1 MARDQFVDGSMH
13 PRRIDSSPE
22 LEPQLNHVRVDTRT
36 GTADLAGQASV
47 EQQAGLQRRQRPHVV
62 EIRELLFQSIDGC
75 LIDVDQLEIRRREA
89 ARTVGRG
96 VLGDRGE
103 GLRPQ
108 FDQPAD
114 LVGVENARGEG
125 ERRVELRAVGG
136 RGGDSVDVQRRR
148 HRHVRILR
156 VAELCVGHRDPTHV
170 VHAFG
175 GSGGEPAEVV
185 EADLW
190 CGEAGQSLG
199 CSGIEV
205 PQHAVADA
213 VIGDLEQLFLDGL
226 DQGTGR
232 RAARQSVGDVER
244 PEIETY
250 GEDGGEPAD
259 GPTEIGT
266 GHHRVLAAVALE
278 SHESVPHR
286 IAAFATP
293 RRQGQSQTGQ
303 QAVVDAA
310 AEHVRDSGQQA
321 LGHLDRQGR
330 ADTLHGGVDVDSLV
344 ERARTDCRVGS
355 VEDPT
360 PQSELVGS
368 GGRDLGESGGPPTHR
383 GTDRSQ
389 FRLLA
394 GDDPTPCR
402 GEVGNQNA
410 PGHAVDHE
418 VVGDDEQSTRAI
430 GALEP
435 HHLHHDAVGRNQ
447 TIGSGVEL
455 GRGNDGEFGAVD
467 GFDRDRVKDARSR
480 DCSDRRHF
488 LVPLPVCV
496 LVKARTQHVVTIE
509 HRCHR
514 AFERL
519 ALDADRKLKQRCLCV
534 TAEFGAAVQHPP
546 HDRGE
551 RHRADSPTV
560 EFFEHHGVAAENSDL
575 GESGHGLAL
584 EDVAGSQHQPGG
596 LGARDQLDRHDAVAA
611 ECEERI
617 VDADGIEPENVREQT
632 GQD

>member
-1 MARDQFVDGSMH
+1 MASTS
-13 PRRIDSSPE
+13 ILLSS
-22 LEPQLNHVRVDTRT
+22 
-36 GTADLAGQASV
+36 
-47 EQQAGLQRRQRPHVV
+47 
-62 EIRELLFQSIDGC
+62 
-75 LIDVDQLEIRRREA
+75 
-89 ARTVGRG
+89 
-96 VLGDRGE
+96 
-103 GLRPQ
+103 
-108 FDQPAD
+108 
-114 LVGVENARGEG
+114 
-125 ERRVELRAVGG
+125 
-136 RGGDSVDVQRRR
+136 
-148 HRHVRILR
+148 
-156 VAELCVGHRDPTHV
+156 
-170 VHAFG
+170 
-175 GSGGEPAEVV
+175 
-185 EADLW
+185 
-190 CGEAGQSLG
+190 
-199 CSGIEV
+199 
-205 PQHAVADA
+205 
-213 VIGDLEQLFLDGL
+213 
-226 DQGTGR
+226 
-232 RAARQSVGDVER
+232 
-244 PEIETY
+244 
-250 GEDGGEPAD
+250 
-259 GPTEIGT
+259 
-266 GHHRVLAAVALE
+266 
-278 SHESVPHR
+278 
-286 IAAFATP
+286 
-293 RRQGQSQTGQ
+293 
-303 QAVVDAA
+303 
-310 AEHVRDSGQQA
+310 
-321 LGHLDRQGR
+321 
-330 ADTLHGGVDVDSLV
+330 
-344 ERARTDCRVGS
+344 
-355 VEDPT
+355 
-360 PQSELVGS
+360 
-368 GGRDLGESGGPPTHR
+368 GRDLGESGGPPTHR

-418 VVGDDEQSTRAI
+418 VVGDHEQSTRAI

-488 LVPLPVCV
+488 LVPLPVRV
-496 LVKARTQHVVTIE
+496 LVEARTQHVVTIE

-575 GESGHGLAL
+575 RESGHGLAL

-632 GQD
+632 GQDRFDFGCGQTTFGDVCREVRCRECTAIEFAVGGQRQLVQDDQRCGHHVRGQRVAHEVENGRMVECATGLGHDVADQAITETVVADGDHGSRYPVVCQ